1 MYKILVT
8 TDYSAASKA
17 GIRFAIQLASQT
29 EAELIFLHCYSA
41 LIPTTIH
48 AQDIEQRLRIQTN
61 EHLKKVEKF
70 VHKVYQ
76 QMDMRPGLHGFA
88 AMDSGDYSRTII
100 DYAATNGFDF
110 ICMSTRGAGILK
122 RLIGTHTSHIALN
135 SSVPV
140 IAIPANYRVKPII
153 SILFAS
159 DLADFDHEM
168 SRIATLAADINAKI
182 DLCHFYYPGQIALD
196 KETLSAM
203 WKKKHKTLDS
213 VYLEQYDIDKPFP
226 KQLNEMSQKI
236 KPSMITFF
244 THARNTWYD
253 RLFDI
258 GVTKDYIYDMKKP
271 LLVFRKG
278 NHENLK
284 F

>member
-29 EAELIFLHCYSA
+29 EAELIFLHCFSA

-48 AQDIEQRLRIQTN
+48 AREIEEALSKQSI
-61 EHLKKVEKF
+61 EHQKTVEKI
-70 VHKVYQ
+70 VYQ
-76 QMDMRPGLHGFA
+76 IYTQMNVRPGLHGFA
-88 AMDSGDYSRTII
+88 ALDSGDYKRTII
-100 DYAATNGFDF
+100 DYAETNGFDF
-110 ICMSTRGAGILK
+110 ICMSTRGAGFLK
-122 RLIGTHTSHIALN
+122 RFIGTHTSYIALN

-140 IAIPANYRVKPII
+140 IAIPANYRVKPIT

-168 SRIATLAADINAKI
+168 NRIATLAAGINAKI

-203 WKKKHKTLDS
+203 WKKKHKPLDN
-213 VYLEQYDIDKPFP
+213 VYLELYDLDTPFV
-226 KQLNEMSQKI
+226 KQLNELIQKI
-236 KPSMITFF
+236 KPSVITFF

-253 RLFDI
+253 KLFDI
-258 GVTKDYIYDMKKP
+258 SVTEAYTYEIKKP
-271 LLVFRKG
+271 LLAFRKG
-278 NHENLK
+278 DYNNLN
-284 F
+284 